1 MPSAKYPFISSVNS
15 MPRPSTGAA
24 GTASIARFGGYFTK
38 SMKDVYLR
46 PAPPA
51 PTASTKEE
59 A

>member
-1 MPSAKYPFISSVNS
+1 MTTFRGSGRGPL
-15 MPRPSTGAA
+15 
-24 GTASIARFGGYFTK
+24 ASIARFGGYFTK